1 MIILYLFFGNFK
13 VTKHLKTKC
22 KKYVCAYF
30 DSKAVPSL
38 RRFLPMTPGRET
50 SFLQNDISHT
60 TEQAACPGIVG
71 KPKTMLYFFLEPFVL
86 VLLDIFCFVEFF
98 YFHGFWFYF

>member
-1 MIILYLFFGNFK
+1 M
-13 VTKHLKTKC
+13 TEHLKKKC

-38 RRFLPMTPGRET
+38 RRFLPMASGGET

-71 KPKTMLYFFLEPFVL
+71 EHKTMLYFFSAFCL
-86 VLLDIFCFVEFF
+86 CFV
-98 YFHGFWFYF
+98 